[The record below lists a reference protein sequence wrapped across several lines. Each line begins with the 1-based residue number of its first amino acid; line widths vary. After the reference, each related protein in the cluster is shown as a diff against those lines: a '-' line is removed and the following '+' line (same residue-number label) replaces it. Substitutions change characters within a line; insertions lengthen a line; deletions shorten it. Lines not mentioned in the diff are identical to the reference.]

1 MITGISLSGGGARGI
16 AHIGVLQALEEN
28 DIYPDVISGAS
39 AGAIVGAF
47 YASGMRP
54 SQIFQL
60 VRKSSLLRL
69 FSFGIPNRGI
79 TKLTYLKTL
88 LDKNIKTEAFEGLD
102 RKLIASISN
111 LNTGL
116 TEEVDTGPL
125 YDVIVASASI
135 PLVFQPVEINGQIY
149 VDGGLLNNLPMNK
162 LREAADFIMGVNV
175 MPDIEVEN
183 DSIESTIG
191 VATRSFQLSVIAN
204 TRPNFQHCDVLI
216 EPEKVHP
223 YHVFQLNKYKEIYE
237 IGYEK
242 TLALIPEIKDKL
254 ELRKKAFM
262 QKVKE

>member
-1 MITGISLSGGGARGI
+1 MKTGICLSGGGARGI

-28 DIYPDVISGAS
+28 GIFPDIISGAS

-54 SQIFQL
+54 QQIFQL

-88 LDKNIKTEAFEGLD
+88 LEKNIGPETFDELPK
-102 RKLIASISN
+102 KLIASISN
-111 LNTGL
+111 LNSGL
-116 TEEVDTGPL
+116 TEEVDSGPL
-125 YDVIVASASI
+125 YDVIMASASI
-135 PLVFQPVEINGQIY
+135 PLVFQPVEINGNIY
-149 VDGGLLNNLPMNK
+149 VDGGLLNNLPLDK
-162 LREAADFIMGVNV
+162 LRQQADFIMGVNV
-175 MPDIEVEN
+175 MPDIKVEN
-183 DSIESTIG
+183 ASIESTIG

-204 TRPNFQHCDVLI
+204 TRPNFKYCDVLI

-223 YHVFQLNKYKEIYE
+223 YHVFQLNKYQEIYE

-242 TLALIPEIKDKL
+242 TLSLIPEIKQKM
-254 ELRKKAFM
+254 ESRKA
-262 QKVKE
+262 QAITS

>member
-1 MITGISLSGGGARGI
+1 MKTGISLSGGGARGI

-28 DIYPDVISGAS
+28 GIYPDIISGAS
-39 AGAIVGAF
+39 AGAIIGAF
-47 YASGMRP
+47 YASGMQP
-54 SQIFQL
+54 QQIFQL
-60 VRKSSLLRL
+60 VRKSSLLRM
-69 FSFGIPNRGI
+69 FTFGIPNRGI

-88 LDKNIKTEAFEGLD
+88 LEKNIVSESFEGLS
-102 RKLIASISN
+102 KNLIASISN

-116 TEEVDTGPL
+116 SEEVDSGPL

-162 LREAADFIMGVNV
+162 LRKSADFILGVNV
-175 MPDIEVEN
+175 MPDIEVQN
-183 DSIESTIG
+183 ASIESTIG

-204 TRPNFQHCDVLI
+204 TRPNFPYCDVLI

-242 TLALIPEIKDKL
+242 TLSLIPEIKEKM
-254 ELRKKAFM
+254 ENRKK
-262 QKVKE
+262 QQPVGT